1 MKNKKHLWSVP
12 VVAALPK
19 VPAEPSC
26 PYLYP
31 ILYPRKK
38 AGTRD
43 LHPGSRAAARYLIS
57 GELDALPVD
66 MLVAH
71 VGIEVT

>member
-43 LHPGSRAAARYLIS
+43 LHPGSRATARYLIS
-57 GELDALPVD
+57 GELNTLPVD
-66 MLVAH
+66 ML
-71 VGIEVT
+71 